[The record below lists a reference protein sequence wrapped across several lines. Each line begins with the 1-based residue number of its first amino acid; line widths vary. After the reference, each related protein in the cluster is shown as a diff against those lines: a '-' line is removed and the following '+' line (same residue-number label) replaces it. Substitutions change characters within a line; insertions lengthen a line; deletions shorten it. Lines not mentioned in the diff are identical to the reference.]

1 MTENFL
7 TPEGVAKVKA
17 ELEELIQV
25 KRPALA
31 ARLRDA
37 IKMGDLSENADYHAA
52 KEDQGFLEGRILELE
67 NLLRTATV
75 ITSGDGGTPDVVEM
89 GRTVTVRE
97 KGNRFE
103 ESYTLVGAKE
113 ANPREG
119 KISNESPIGKALRG
133 RRIGE
138 IAVAETPAG
147 AIELEILRIE

>member
-17 ELEELIQV
+17 ELEDLIQV
-25 KRPALA
+25 KRPAMA

-75 ITSGDGGTPDVVEM
+75 ITSGNGGTPDVVEM

-103 ESYTLVGAKE
+103 ETYTLVGAKE

-133 RRIGE
+133 RRVGE

-147 AIELEILRIE
+147 AIQLEVLRIE